1 MGKKSKKS
9 VLLTEQTDTLKE
21 NLPSTRTEDV
31 ISKTVRFLV
40 LSVPNNNL
48 SKKSPF
54 AIQKGLDGI
63 SKNLKSVK
71 KLASGDLLLETGS
84 ALQSKAFLSA
94 KTFLDLPVT
103 ITPHKTLNFCRG
115 VVSDDELLFSSDEE
129 ILEGLSSQGVVNVR
143 RILTRKGTATIPTK
157 HVILTFSS
165 TVLPSSI
172 KAGYLN
178 IRVRPY
184 IPYPLRCFKC
194 QKFGHSQ
201 TACRGKQ
208 ICSRCAF
215 EGHSYSSCQSKP
227 NCANCHQ
234 AHESASKSCPKWI
247 EEKKIQ
253 EVRVKKKLTYS
264 EARKLFQSES
274 ATSYAQITKVSKP
287 AMSTQT
293 DESLTQLPCPPLQS
307 IKVSPLNET
316 PTGLPK
322 QFSVSKT
329 VQSSDT
335 LSTTPDHPVAPS
347 VLLRSYEVPVYS
359 TRDGTF
365 QHANSTEPKRKQPFT
380 GTSVGDENVE
390 ILPMKKTKV
399 VLQSL
404 ESDADAEMS
413 ASTSDESD
421 ILEYNA
427 SESLDDPPENPQAS
441 GTYSDKS
448 FKKKEKLSGM
458 KSGYPLNMPTTSKH
472 S

>member
-1 MGKKSKKS
+1 MALAPLNPK
-9 VLLTEQTDTLKE
+9 Q
-21 NLPSTRTEDV
+21 
-31 ISKTVRFLV
+31 
-40 LSVPNNNL
+40 PNQPN
-48 SKKSPF
+48 
-54 AIQKGLDGI
+54 
-63 SKNLKSVK
+63 
-71 KLASGDLLLETGS
+71 
-84 ALQSKAFLSA
+84 
-94 KTFLDLPVT
+94 
-103 ITPHKTLNFCRG
+103 
-115 VVSDDELLFSSDEE
+115 
-129 ILEGLSSQGVVNVR
+129 
-143 RILTRKGTATIPTK
+143 
-157 HVILTFSS
+157 LTFSS

-208 ICSRCAF
+208 ICSRCAS
-215 EGHSYSSCQSKP
+215 EGHSYSICQSKP

-234 AHESASKSCPKWI
+234 AHASASKFCPKWI

-253 EVRVKKKLTYS
+253 E
-264 EARKLFQSES
+264 
-274 ATSYAQITKVSKP
+274 
-287 AMSTQT
+287 T

-335 LSTTPDHPVAPS
+335 LSNTPDHPVAPS
-347 VLLRSYEVPVYS
+347 VLLRSYEVPVSS

-365 QHANSTEPKRKQPFT
+365 QPANSTEPKRKQPFT

-413 ASTSDESD
+413 ASTSDE
-421 ILEYNA
+421 
-427 SESLDDPPENPQAS
+427 
-441 GTYSDKS
+441 
-448 FKKKEKLSGM
+448 
-458 KSGYPLNMPTTSKH
+458 
-472 S
+472 

>member
-9 VLLTEQTDTLKE
+9 VLPTEQTDTLKE
-21 NLPSTRTEDV
+21 NLPSTRTVDV

-40 LSVPNNNL
+40 LSVPINDL

-63 SKNLKSVK
+63 SKNLKSLK

-129 ILEGLSSQGVVNVR
+129 ILEGLSSQGVINVR

-172 KAGYLN
+172 KAG
-178 IRVRPY
+178 
-184 IPYPLRCFKC
+184 
-194 QKFGHSQ
+194 
-201 TACRGKQ
+201 
-208 ICSRCAF
+208 
-215 EGHSYSSCQSKP
+215 CQSKP

-329 VQSSDT
+329 VQSSDN
-335 LSTTPDHPVAPS
+335 TPNHPVAPS
-347 VLLRSYEVPVYS
+347 VLLRSYEVPVSS

>member
-1 MGKKSKKS
+1 MGKKGKKS
-9 VLLTEQTDTLKE
+9 VLLTEQKDTLKE
-21 NLPSTRTEDV
+21 NLPSTCTVDA
-31 ISKTVRFLV
+31 ISKRVRFLV
-40 LSVPNNNL
+40 LSLPNNNL

-71 KLASGDLLLETGS
+71 KLASGDLLLETDS
-84 ALQSKAFLSA
+84 ALQSKAFLVS

-115 VVSDDELLFSSDEE
+115 IVSDDELLFSSDEE
-129 ILEGLSSQGVVNVR
+129 ILERLSSQGVVNVR
-143 RILTRKGTATIPTK
+143 RILTRKGTDTILTK

-172 KAGYLN
+172 NAGYIN

-194 QKFGHSQ
+194 QKSGHYQ
-201 TACRGKQ
+201 AACRGKQ
-208 ICSRCAF
+208 ICSRCAS
-215 EGHSYSSCQSKP
+215 EGHSYSFCQSKP
-227 NCANCHQ
+227 KCANCHQ

-247 EEKKIQ
+247 QEKKIQ

-274 ATSYAQITKVSKP
+274 ATSYAQITKVSRP

-293 DESLTQLPCPPLQS
+293 DESLTQLRCPPLQP
-307 IKVSPLNET
+307 IKESPLNET
-316 PTGLPK
+316 PTELPK

-329 VQSSDT
+329 IPSTDT
-335 LSTTPDHPVAPS
+335 LSNTLDHSVAPS
-347 VLLRSYEVPVYS
+347 VLLRSFEVPVS
-359 TRDGTF
+359 SNQDRSF
-365 QHANSTEPKRKQPFT
+365 QPANSSESKRKQPST
-380 GTSVGDENVE
+380 GKSICDENVE
-390 ILPMKKTKV
+390 TLPMRRTKV

-421 ILEYNA
+421 ILEYNS
-427 SESLDDPPENPQAS
+427 SESLDDPPENLQAS
-441 GTYSDKS
+441 GTCSDK
-448 FKKKEKLSGM
+448 FLKKK
-458 KSGYPLNMPTTSKH
+458 GYAYNIPTTNKPS
-472 S
+472 

>member
-1 MGKKSKKS
+1 MH
-9 VLLTEQTDTLKE
+9 
-21 NLPSTRTEDV
+21 
-31 ISKTVRFLV
+31 
-40 LSVPNNNL
+40 
-48 SKKSPF
+48 
-54 AIQKGLDGI
+54 
-63 SKNLKSVK
+63 
-71 KLASGDLLLETGS
+71 KL
-84 ALQSKAFLSA
+84 
-94 KTFLDLPVT
+94 
-103 ITPHKTLNFCRG
+103 
-115 VVSDDELLFSSDEE
+115 
-129 ILEGLSSQGVVNVR
+129 
-143 RILTRKGTATIPTK
+143 
-157 HVILTFSS
+157 
-165 TVLPSSI
+165 
-172 KAGYLN
+172 
-178 IRVRPY
+178 
-184 IPYPLRCFKC
+184 
-194 QKFGHSQ
+194 QKFL
-201 TACRGKQ
+201 
-208 ICSRCAF
+208 
-215 EGHSYSSCQSKP
+215 
-227 NCANCHQ
+227 NLL
-234 AHESASKSCPKWI
+234 CPI
-247 EEKKIQ
+247 H
-253 EVRVKKKLTYS
+253 
-264 EARKLFQSES
+264 
-274 ATSYAQITKVSKP
+274 
-287 AMSTQT
+287 
-293 DESLTQLPCPPLQS
+293 ESLTQLPCPPLQS

-335 LSTTPDHPVAPS
+335 LSNTPDHPVAPS
-347 VLLRSYEVPVYS
+347 VLLRSYEVPVSS

-448 FKKKEKLSGM
+448 FKKNEKLSGM